1 MEKDEVKK
9 YWDFRLSKPPLRDT
23 VLWPAEHF
31 QFLVLLQWVFAP
43 TERFPPAL
51 SFNTEVTD
59 VRIQPVLV
67 ECSLPMA
74 LDNHLGPFQPKLFHD
89 SNKEIIS
96 CG

>member
-1 MEKDEVKK
+1 MAS
-9 YWDFRLSKPPLRDT
+9 RALSVPG
-23 VLWPAEHF
+23 PAA
-31 QFLVLLQWVFAP
+31 VGFAP
-43 TERFPPAL
+43 TERFPPAP
-51 SFNTEVTD
+51 SFNTEVTN